1 MTETIFS
8 DTLGDIV
15 VVKKKTAITHQKGN
29 PSMNK
34 RQLITLASLATV
46 SLLLIAVLLVVGL
59 NSPVVQA
66 QTHPT
71 TPDATNVATLPA
83 AVAATDLARTITVV
97 GEGQITLQPD
107 IAQTNI
113 GVDVI
118 APTVDEASTQ
128 AAATMEAVLSAL
140 QEQDIADRDIQTTG
154 YNVWVE
160 RPYGPEGPTDTTLYH
175 VGNSMMVTIR
185 DLDKVGSILDAAIEA
200 GANNIYGVTFSMAD
214 PNALKGEA
222 REKAVTDA
230 QAKAQELAGLNQVE
244 LGTVISVSEVIGGN
258 GAYYPGGYGPF
269 FGQAAGL
276 GGGGGGP
283 IVPGELNLTV
293 QLQVTY
299 AIE

>member
-1 MTETIFS
+1 MTEPIFS
-8 DTLGDIV
+8 DTLRDIAV
-15 VVKKKTAITHQKGN
+15 LKKTTIAHKKGN

-34 RQLITLASLATV
+34 RQLITLASLTTV

-66 QTHPT
+66 QTQPT
-71 TPDATNVATLPA
+71 
-83 AVAATDLARTITVV
+83 TDLARTITVV
-97 GEGQITLQPD
+97 GEGQITLEPD

-128 AAATMEAVLSAL
+128 AAATMEAVLAAL
-140 QEQDIADRDIQTTG
+140 KAQDIADRDIQTTG

-222 REKAVTDA
+222 REKAVSDA
-230 QAKAQELAGLNQVE
+230 LAKAQELAELNQVE

-258 GAYYPGGYGPF
+258 GGYYPGGYGPF
-269 FGQAAGL
+269 FGQAVGL